1 MATFQWIGSA
11 NNGNYSTAANW
22 QPAVGAP
29 PGANDTALIE
39 TPATPING
47 MGSAQI
53 LFTTGPVRLDGHFIA
68 IYGVPVNA
76 QPLLLQPGT
85 VLTTPMLHSP
95 VTHYSNT
102 TAAELLVGADSR
114 VVIAGSHI
122 PDNYAIALAQG
133 TGTNVTMDVEGAGA
147 LVNGGNQPI
156 LLKNSLCRPEL
167 TWFEWRVVVDSEL
180 VAEFAQRVTPSMCL
194 KSVPLLLVDSPA
206 LTTSPFA
213 VSSVPSRPAR
223 IRRARHWVHA
233 IGGDPASVSASNER
247 TASRPSCALDVNAY
261 MQGC

>member
-1 MATFQWIGSA
+1 MATFQWTGSA

-102 TAAELLVGADSR
+102 TAAELRVGADSR

-147 LVNGGNQPI
+147 LVNGGNQPT
-156 LLKNSLCRPEL
+156 SAR
-167 TWFEWRVVVDSEL
+167 
-180 VAEFAQRVTPSMCL
+180 
-194 KSVPLLLVDSPA
+194 SPA
-206 LTTSPFA
+206 TGDHTSVCSA
-213 VSSVPSRPAR
+213 ISRASSTSIPRYRTVLSIFVWPKSSWTAR
-223 IRRARHWVHA
+223 KFLVRR
-233 IGGDPASVSASNER
+233 
-247 TASRPSCALDVNAY
+247 
-261 MQGC
+261 